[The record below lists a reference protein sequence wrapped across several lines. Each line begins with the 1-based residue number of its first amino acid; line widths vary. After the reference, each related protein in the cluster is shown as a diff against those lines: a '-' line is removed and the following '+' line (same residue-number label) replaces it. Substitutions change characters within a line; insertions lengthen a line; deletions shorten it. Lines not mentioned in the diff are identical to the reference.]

1 MKSILITL
9 PSGKQIDL
17 YKDKTGIGR
26 NKTNT
31 IVVSAKYVS
40 GTHCALIKKGNS
52 FFIEDLN
59 SSNGTFINGKR
70 IDKPTKL
77 HNNDT
82 ISLGQKA
89 VAFQFRRYSA
99 VLKNAFEFVT
109 KPRTIALA
117 AVGLVL
123 IIGILAYIVIIK
135 DWGKIDVRKTLTR
148 LQSTYGEN
156 FFTDDPEI
164 LSALDSMIRTQQ
176 QDPLYSDTLEKRV
189 QYEDVI
195 ERIFSETNIQ
205 LDFSYIAW
213 VESHYNPDAFNRHSG
228 AGGMWQLMPDTAR
241 QYGLRVDR
249 RVDERL
255 DPEKSTRAAALYFKD
270 LISIFGKDSFL
281 LVLAAY
287 NAGDYTVLYS
297 LKQIK
302 DPVKDRTFWYLYKN
316 DLVPEETKQ
325 YVLKILALIV
335 INNST

>member
-9 PSGKQIDL
+9 PSGKQIDI
-17 YKDKTGIGR
+17 YKDKTVIGR

-40 GTHCALIKKGNS
+40 GTHCALNKKGNS

-89 VAFQFRRYSA
+89 VAFQFRSYSA
-99 VLKNAFEFVT
+99 ALKNALEFVR
-109 KPRTIALA
+109 KPRTIMLA

-123 IIGILAYIVIIK
+123 VAGILAYIFIIK
-135 DWGKIDVRKTLTR
+135 DWGKIDVRKALTR
-148 LQSTYGEN
+148 LQSAYGGN
-156 FFTDDPEI
+156 IFPDDPEI
-164 LSALDSMIRTQQ
+164 LSALDSTISAQK
-176 QDPLYSDTLEKRV
+176 QDPSYSETLEKRAR
-189 QYEDVI
+189 YEDVI
-195 ERIFSETNIQ
+195 ERIFSENNIQ

-213 VESHYNPDAFNRHSG
+213 VESHYDPYAFNRRSG
-228 AGGMWQLMPDTAR
+228 AGGMWQLMPATAR

-249 RVDERL
+249 SVDERL

-270 LISIFGKDSFL
+270 LISVFGKDSFL

-287 NAGDYTVLYS
+287 NAGDYTILYS

-316 DLVPEETKQ
+316 DLIPEETKQ
-325 YVLKILALIV
+325 YVLKILALI
-335 INNST
+335 ILTHI